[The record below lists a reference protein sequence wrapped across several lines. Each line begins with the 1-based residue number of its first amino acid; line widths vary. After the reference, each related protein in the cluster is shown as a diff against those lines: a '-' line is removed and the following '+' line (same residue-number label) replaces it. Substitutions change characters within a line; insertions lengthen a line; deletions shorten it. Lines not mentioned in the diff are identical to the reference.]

1 MLIIPRILILLC
13 LAVSFSLHAGDWRS
27 PLTVEGTTHITT
39 EQAKEYFDKGTAF
52 IDVRNLRYFTKRHI
66 PGAYHLDLKKDFS
79 EANLENIIA
88 KDEPAVIYCNG
99 AHCPLSYRA
108 ATKAVAWGFT
118 RILYYRDGFRSWRL
132 AGYPY
137 EKPAN

>member
-1 MLIIPRILILLC
+1 MLSFPRILLLIC
-13 LAVSFSLHAGDWRS
+13 LAAPFSVHAGDWQS

-39 EQAKEYFDKGTAF
+39 DEAKEYFDKGTPF

-79 EANLENIIA
+79 ETSLEKIIA
-88 KDEPAVIYCNG
+88 KNEPAVIYCNG

-118 RILYYRDGFRSWRL
+118 NILYFRDGFRSWRL
-132 AGYPY
+132 AGHPIQYP
-137 EKPAN
+137 EK